1 MAQRWVSAALL
12 DAEKRLRR
20 VRGYRDLPRLV
31 TALDARSPGVS
42 ETARVA

>member
-1 MAQRWVSAALL
+1 MVELVSAEL
-12 DAEKRLRR
+12 DVEKRLRR
-20 VRGYRDLPRLV
+20 VRGHRDLPRLI